1 MRMEEKELV
10 QRTME
15 GDEEAFGVLVKK
27 YRTKVFNLA
36 YSLTRDRDA
45 ADDLAQE
52 SFIKAYFALPRFKL
66 KSGFGTWLYRIAMNT
81 VKDYLRKKG
90 KIREVAFGKEIEH
103 LVIQEDEMER
113 KEKKQQE
120 EQNRRLVHEAIQSL
134 PEKYQLILSL
144 RDIQGFS
151 YGEIAD
157 ILNISPG
164 TVDSRLHRARKSL
177 RKKIGL
183 FLIKKE
189 ESHEL

>member
-90 KIREVAFGKEIEH
+90 RIREVAFGKEIEH

>member
-10 QRTME
+10 RRTME

-36 YSLTRDRDA
+36 YSLTHDRDA

-66 KSGFGTWLYRIAMNT
+66 KSGFGTWLYRITMNT

-90 KIREVAFGKEIEH
+90 RIKKVTFEKEIEH
-103 LVIQEDEMER
+103 LAIQEDEMER

-151 YGEIAD
+151 YGEIAH
-157 ILNISPG
+157 ILNVSPG
-164 TVDSRLHRARKSL
+164 TVDSRLHRARKTL

>member
-1 MRMEEKELV
+1 VHMEEKELV
-10 QRTME
+10 RRTIE

-66 KSGFGTWLYRIAMNT
+66 KSGFGTWLYRITMNT

-90 KIREVAFGKEIEH
+90 RIREVPFEKEIEH

-157 ILNISPG
+157 ILNVSPG
-164 TVDSRLHRARKSL
+164 TVDSRLHRARKTL

>member
-1 MRMEEKELV
+1 MEEKQLV
-10 QRTME
+10 RRTIE

-27 YRTKVFNLA
+27 YKTKVFNLA

-66 KSGFGTWLYRIAMNT
+66 KSEFGTWLYRIAINT

-90 KIREVAFGKEIEH
+90 RIKKITFAKEIEH

-113 KEKKQQE
+113 KEKKQRE
-120 EQNRRLVHEAIQSL
+120 EQNRRLVHQTIKTL

-164 TVDSRLHRARKSL
+164 TVDSRLHRARKNL

-183 FLIKKE
+183 ILIQKGGKP
-189 ESHEL
+189 

>member
-1 MRMEEKELV
+1 MEEKELIL
-10 QRTME
+10 RTME

-27 YRTKVFNLA
+27 YKTKVFNLA
-36 YSLTRDRDA
+36 YSLTHDRDA

-66 KSGFGTWLYRIAMNT
+66 KSGFGTWLYRIAINT

-90 KIREVAFGKEIEH
+90 RIKKVTFEKEIEH
-103 LVIQEDEMER
+103 LIIQEDEMEK

-134 PEKYQLILSL
+134 PEKHQLILSL

-157 ILNISPG
+157 ILNVSPG
-164 TVDSRLHRARKSL
+164 TVDSRLHRARKTL
-177 RKKIGL
+177 RKKIEL
-183 FLIKKE
+183 FLIQKGG
-189 ESHEL
+189 ES

>member
-1 MRMEEKELV
+1 MEEKELV
-10 QRTME
+10 RRTME

>member
-1 MRMEEKELV
+1 MEEKELV
-10 QRTME
+10 ERSRE

-27 YRTKVFNLA
+27 YKTKVFNLA

-66 KSGFGTWLYRIAMNT
+66 RSEFGTWLYRIATNT

-90 KIREVAFGKEIEH
+90 RIKKVTFEKEIEH
-103 LVIQEDEMER
+103 LIIQENEMER
-113 KEKKQQE
+113 KEKKQLE
-120 EQNRRLVHEAIQSL
+120 EQNRRLVHQAIQSL
-134 PEKYQLILSL
+134 PEKFRLILSL

-151 YGEIAD
+151 YGEIAG

-164 TVDSRLHRARKSL
+164 TVDSRLHRARKTL
-177 RKKIGL
+177 RKKIEP
-183 FLIKKE
+183 FLIQKGGKP
-189 ESHEL
+189 

>member
-10 QRTME
+10 RRTME

>member
-1 MRMEEKELV
+1 VRMEEKELV
-10 QRTME
+10 LRTIE

-36 YSLTRDRDA
+36 YSLTHDRDV

-66 KSGFGTWLYRIAMNT
+66 KSGFGTWLYRIAVNT
-81 VKDYLRKKG
+81 IKDYLRKKG
-90 KIREVAFGKEIEH
+90 KIKKVSFEKEIEH
-103 LVIQEDEMER
+103 LAIQEDEMKK

-120 EQNRRLVHEAIQSL
+120 EQNRRLVREAIQSL

-164 TVDSRLHRARKSL
+164 TVDSRLHRARKNL

-183 FLIKKE
+183 FLIQKGGK
-189 ESHEL
+189 S

>member
-81 VKDYLRKKG
+81 VKDYLRKKSR
-90 KIREVAFGKEIEH
+90 IREVAFGKEIEH

>member
-1 MRMEEKELV
+1 MEEKELV

>member
-81 VKDYLRKKG
+81 VKDYLRKKS
-90 KIREVAFGKEIEH
+90 KVREVAFGKEIEH

>member
-10 QRTME
+10 RRTME

-90 KIREVAFGKEIEH
+90 RIREVAFGKEIEH

>member
-90 KIREVAFGKEIEH
+90 RIREVTFEKKIEH

>member
-1 MRMEEKELV
+1 MHMEEKELV

-81 VKDYLRKKG
+81 VKDYLRKKS

>member
-1 MRMEEKELV
+1 MEEKELV
-10 QRTME
+10 RRTIE

-90 KIREVAFGKEIEH
+90 RIREVTFGKEIEH

-157 ILNISPG
+157 ILNVSPG
-164 TVDSRLHRARKSL
+164 TVDSRLHRARKTL

>member
-10 QRTME
+10 RRTIE

>member
-10 QRTME
+10 RRTME

-81 VKDYLRKKG
+81 VKDYLRKQG
-90 KIREVAFGKEIEH
+90 RIRKVTFEKEIEH
-103 LVIQEDEMER
+103 LVIQEDELEKKER
-113 KEKKQQE
+113 KQQE

-164 TVDSRLHRARKSL
+164 TVDSRLHRARKNL

-183 FLIKKE
+183 FLTQKGGK
-189 ESHEL
+189 L

>member
-1 MRMEEKELV
+1 VRMEEKELV
-10 QRTME
+10 LRTIE

-36 YSLTRDRDA
+36 YSLTHDRDV

-66 KSGFGTWLYRIAMNT
+66 KSGFGTWLYRIAVNT

-90 KIREVAFGKEIEH
+90 KIKKVSFEKEIDH
-103 LVIQEDEMER
+103 LAIQEDEMKK
-113 KEKKQQE
+113 KEIKQQE
-120 EQNRRLVHEAIQSL
+120 EQNRRLVREAIQSL

-164 TVDSRLHRARKSL
+164 TVDSRLHRARKNL

-183 FLIKKE
+183 FLIRKGGK
-189 ESHEL
+189 S

>member
-1 MRMEEKELV
+1 MEEKELV
-10 QRTME
+10 RRTIE

-90 KIREVAFGKEIEH
+90 RIREVAFGKEIEH

>member
-1 MRMEEKELV
+1 VRMEEKELV

>member
-10 QRTME
+10 RRTIE

-81 VKDYLRKKG
+81 VKDYLRKKS

-157 ILNISPG
+157 ILNVSPG
-164 TVDSRLHRARKSL
+164 TVDSRLHRARKTL

>member
-81 VKDYLRKKG
+81 VKDYLRKKS